1 MPILGQSGAAG
12 ALNTSFKESFK
23 NPWTTIPR
31 PMNRFVEIP
40 EHVYERQEHQKQDLQ
55 RVLQEQIEEK
65 KKQKEEEKR
74 KQLEE
79 EQRFEAKLLRDR
91 QELADRETKE
101 REEAANKIKRA
112 QQAN

>member
-1 MPILGQSGAAG
+1 MPILGQSNAG
-12 ALNTSFKESFK
+12 AGLNTSFKESFK

-65 KKQKEEEKR
+65 KR
-74 KQLEE
+74 
-79 EQRFEAKLLRDR
+79 
-91 QELADRETKE
+91 
-101 REEAANKIKRA
+101 
-112 QQAN
+112 